1 MSATMRAE
9 IDPLAHSATV
19 DEMVEAIT
27 KGDNSVTTIVDDLVW
42 HATPRFV
49 TEVREVPGLPPSF
62 TTTSVTDMRVD
73 ASSEKLMLTLDGQE
87 GSEISC
93 ETYMRSCLDLPAF
106 KGFSLFVVTPLE
118 DRVNVLG
125 VAPVILSHRL
135 VLYRPTDLID
145 FTLCIIQMYLENCST
160 KRATSS
166 LFVQIECILRNISKT
181 ITPLLKMRRLMY
193 IGATWTLNT
202 LMCVTNH
209 NPFDQARVLPN
220 YMMAKMLLG
229 QKSNTPAIL
238 DAIYSA
244 GYRQTLSKRPITP
257 CPSGVLRCNKAHL
270 NAPLCTKVVA
280 DTLYSWWT
288 ATDEKPVPESIYVL
302 YD

>member
-1 MSATMRAE
+1 MSAIMRDE

-27 KGDNSVTTIVDDLVW
+27 NGDDLATAIVDDLVW

-62 TTTSVTDMRVD
+62 TTTSITNIRVD
-73 ASSEKLMLTLDGQE
+73 PSGKLMLTLDGQE
-87 GSEISC
+87 DAEVSC
-93 ETYMRSCLDLPAF
+93 ETYMNSCLNLSAF
-106 KGFSLFVVTPLE
+106 KGFSLFIVTPLE

-135 VLYRPTDLID
+135 VLYLPTNIID
-145 FTLCIIQMYLENCST
+145 FTLCIIQMYLENCSP

-166 LFVQIECILRNISKT
+166 LFVQVEGILRNISKT

-193 IGATWTLNT
+193 IGATWVLNT
-202 LMCVTNH
+202 LMSATNH
-209 NPFDQARVLPN
+209 NPFDQTRVLPN

-229 QKSNTPAIL
+229 HKSNTPAVL

-244 GYRQTLSKRPITP
+244 GYRAAFVNQPDKP
-257 CPSGVLRCNKAHL
+257 CPLGVMRCKKAIL
-270 NAPLCTKVVA
+270 NSPLCTKTIA
-280 DTLYSWWT
+280 DTIYSWWT
-288 ATDEKPVPESIYVL
+288 STNEKPVPESIYVL